1 MKRQILFVQG
11 GGEGAHDEW
20 DNKLVDSLRR
30 NLGPDYEVRYPR
42 MPNEADP
49 IYAQWKAA
57 LADEIAA
64 LDDGAILVGHSL
76 GGTIL
81 INALADEPPER
92 KTRRRFSH
100 RRALSRRWRLAERRY
115 QGQNRSRGG
124 TAFTDADLSLSRQPR
139 TRPRRLHMSI
149 FIRKR
154 SRARRC
160 AGCVAATTS
169 STTTWLRS
177 LKTSAP

>member
-64 LDDGAILVGHSL
+64 LDDGAIL
-76 GGTIL
+76 
-81 INALADEPPER
+81 D
-92 KTRRRFSH
+92 
-100 RRALSRRWRLAERRY
+100 
-115 QGQNRSRGG
+115 
-124 TAFTDADLSLSRQPR
+124 
-139 TRPRRLHMSI
+139 RPL
-149 FIRKR
+149 
-154 SRARRC
+154 ARRNDFDQC
-160 AGCVAATTS
+160 SG
-169 STTTWLRS
+169 R
-177 LKTSAP
+177 

>member
-30 NLGPDYEVRYPR
+30 ELGPGYEVRYPR

-81 INALADEPPER
+81 INALADAAAGAE
-92 KTRRRFSH
+92 TRRRLSH
-100 RRALSRRWRLAERRY
+100 RRAFLGA
-115 QGQNRSRGG
+115 GG
-124 TAFTDADLSLSRQPR
+124 WPSDDIKGRTDLGAGLPSTDADLSLSRQPR
-139 TRPRRLHMSI
+139 RD
-149 FIRKR
+149 
-154 SRARRC
+154 RAAC
-160 AGCVAATTS
+160 AC
-169 STTTWLRS
+169 RS
-177 LKTSAP
+177 L